1 MTCIA
6 KRKKSIVLMRFC
18 WVFIRV
24 LLEDPSAMQEQ
35 ASIVVGGISQD
46 NSSLMRK
53 TK

>member
-1 MTCIA
+1 
-6 KRKKSIVLMRFC
+6 MRFC
-18 WVFIRV
+18 WVFIRI

-35 ASIVVGGISQD
+35 ASIVVGGISQ